1 MILAKPPVMADK
13 PASIG
18 PNGDPS
24 RMVASQP
31 GRLRRPVDAGI
42 MEPSAS
48 PTGGEAEIDRRRA
61 SMTARR
67 PVVMAAACLAAL
79 IVPSIADARQAAV
92 VPQPAEV
99 LGFEPGAD
107 FELAPWADVV
117 AYVRAVGESS
127 PRVRVDTIGES
138 TQGRPF
144 VVAAI
149 SSEQTIAE
157 LDRYKDLQRRL
168 SHPEPDASPE
178 EVAELIGRS
187 KTTVLITCTI
197 HSSETASTLMACA
210 LLHELATGDS
220 PEIRAILD
228 ETIVLLVPS
237 VNPDGVD
244 IVHDWYERSKGT
256 PWEGSGMP
264 RLYHPFAGHD
274 TNRDWFMLNLDET
287 RLLTRLL
294 YEEWF
299 PTITW
304 DVHQMGSAGPR
315 LFVPPFHDPVNP
327 NLDPRIS
334 QGIFLIG
341 AHLAADLA
349 REGKKGV
356 ATHVMY
362 DNWWNGGNR
371 TVPQRHNMVGIL
383 TEAASVKL
391 ASPIFLDRGD
401 LRGGGRGF
409 DDHEPKVTFV
419 DPWPGGWWR
428 IGDIVEYELTSA
440 RALLTLASR
449 YKDWFQSN
457 YRAVA
462 LDQIRLGNDRPP
474 FAWIVPADQRDPGTA
489 AKLVEILVA
498 TGIQARQA
506 TEDFQAGGVSFPAGS
521 WIFPAAQPY
530 RPHLKDMMERQEYPR
545 RVGPDGRPERP
556 YDVAGWTLPLQMGVK
571 TAAVAEPFDAPS
583 EPVES
588 VDLAGGQLEGDA
600 SSADA
605 FYLMNRD
612 NDDFTVALALL
623 GSGIAVERLAGPATF
638 GDLELPGGV
647 LRIAASDEARRVLD
661 AILPTVSSVAF
672 AVDEPEAEPEPTD
685 VAVHDPNHESPAAG
699 DVDDP
704 MPRRLALSMPRIGL
718 YQPWAPSMDEGW
730 TRLVFEDFRIP
741 YETLHNADVA
751 AGDLVERFDVIV
763 LPSVGRRTLLDG
775 YGPDQTEPSYVGGL
789 AGDGV
794 EAILRFVEEGGRLVC
809 LEDSSTFAI
818 ESLGLPIRDA
828 LDGVSANDFY
838 CPGSILS
845 VRYDGD
851 SYLRVGMP
859 HDGSAYFSS
868 SLAFEPTGDDDH
880 AVTVACR
887 YASAN
892 LLESGW
898 LLGPEHLQGK
908 AAVVDV
914 RLGDGRVVLF
924 GFPPQHRGQPHAT
937 FRPLF
942 NALIGPGS
950 PIEE

>member
-1 MILAKPPVMADK
+1 
-13 PASIG
+13 
-18 PNGDPS
+18 
-24 RMVASQP
+24 
-31 GRLRRPVDAGI
+31 
-42 MEPSAS
+42 
-48 PTGGEAEIDRRRA
+48 
-61 SMTARR
+61 MTARR
-67 PVVMAAACLAAL
+67 PVVMAAAWLAAL
-79 IVPSIADARQAAV
+79 VSPPIA
-92 VPQPAEV
+92 PGQPAGVPEPAVV

-117 AYVRAVGESS
+117 EYVRAVGASS
-127 PRVRVDTIGES
+127 ARVRVDTLGES

-149 SSEQTIAE
+149 SSEETIAD
-157 LDRYKDLQRRL
+157 LDRYKDMQRRL
-168 SHPEPDASPE
+168 SHPDPDASPE
-178 EVAELIGRS
+178 EVAELVGRS

-210 LLHELATGDS
+210 LLHDLATGDT

-264 RLYHPFAGHD
+264 RLYHPYAGHD

-304 DVHQMGSAGPR
+304 DVHQMGSNGPR

-409 DDHEPKVTFV
+409 DDHEAKVTFV

-428 IGDIVEYELTSA
+428 IGDIVAYELTSA

-462 LDQIRLGNDRPP
+462 LDQIRHGIDRPP
-474 FAWIVPADQRDPGTA
+474 FAWIVPADQRDPGSA
-489 AKLVEILVA
+489 ARLVEILVA
-498 TGIQARQA
+498 SGIEARRA

-571 TAAVAEPFDAPS
+571 SAAVAEPFDAPS

-588 VDLAGGQLEGDA
+588 VDLGGGRIEGDLA
-600 SSADA
+600 SADA
-605 FYLMNRD
+605 IYLRNRA
-612 NDDFTVALALL
+612 NDDVTVALALL
-623 GSGIAVERLAGPATF
+623 DAGIAVERLAGPATF
-638 GDLELPGGV
+638 DGLELPQGA
-647 LRIAASDEARRVLD
+647 LRVPVSDEARALLES
-661 AILPTVSSVAF
+661 ILPTVSAVAL
-672 AVDEPEAEPEPTD
+672 AVDEPEPTPEPGGS
-685 VAVHDPNHESPAAG
+685 AEEDPNHYPPAMEDEDG
-699 DVDDP
+699 P
-704 MPRRLALSMPRIGL
+704 MPRRFALSMPQIGL
-718 YQPWAPSMDEGW
+718 YQPWVPSMDEGW
-730 TRLVFEDFRIP
+730 TRLVFEEFRIP
-741 YETLHNADVA
+741 YETLHNAA
-751 AGDLVERFDVIV
+751 ILAGDLDERFDVIV
-763 LPSVGRRTLLDG
+763 LPSVGRRTMLDG
-775 YGPDQTEPSYVGGL
+775 YGPDETEPAYVGGL
-789 AGDGV
+789 AGVGV
-794 EAILRFVEEGGRLVC
+794 EAIRRFVQDGGRLVC
-809 LEDSSTFAI
+809 LEESAAFAI
-818 ESLGLPIRDA
+818 EALGLPVRDV
-828 LDGVSANDFY
+828 LDGISPNDFY

-845 VRYDGD
+845 VRYDD
-851 SYLRVGMP
+851 ESYLAVGMP
-859 HDGSAYFSS
+859 QDGSAYFSS
-868 SLAFEPTGDDDH
+868 SMGFEPTGEGADS
-880 AVTVACR
+880 VRVACR
-887 YASAN
+887 YAPTN

-908 AAVVDV
+908 AAVVEV
-914 RLGDGRVVLF
+914 SVGDGQVVLF

-942 NALIGPGS
+942 NALLGPGS
-950 PIEE
+950 PVED